1 MKARAFS
8 LHTNY
13 TVIYRFTMAVSTL
26 YNLQNLLYRNLK
38 ILNIKKVQ
46 SEETGINLA
55 ASECDWEVAS

>member
-1 MKARAFS
+1 
-8 LHTNY
+8 
-13 TVIYRFTMAVSTL
+13 MAVSTL